1 MIMITDKKKKLVG
14 IVLSAIGGIIGVVG
28 HWLLFIM
35 YYEPYQAAMLAPPP
49 SGVGTDAI
57 IVAFLPIIA
66 DFGIISGIMYLL
78 AAMGFFY
85 ETDWALPAALAAN
98 IFALLAGF
106 WPFIPAITVAQP
118 PVYLPIAFL
127 PNLALFFIFVLYVGD
142 ASWTQTL
149 LALTVGIA
157 FVMTFMNGVASTNR
171 ILGVN
176 AGRVTGN
183 LEIAAPIYVLSQRI
197 NWIAAFGFAAVT
209 YGIILLKDKDWVR
222 FIGIGSAVLCLLG
235 GMPLAILNTIDKGG
249 DLSMFFFAPILAIP
263 LLLVFLWPTLWN
275 RLANTEAV

>member
-1 MIMITDKKKKLVG
+1 MITDKKKKTVG
-14 IVLSAIGGIIGVVG
+14 ILLSAIGGLLGVIG
-28 HWLLFIM
+28 HWVLFVM
-35 YYEPYQAAMLAPPP
+35 YYEPYQAAMLPPP
-49 SGVGTDAI
+49 ALGGVGTDAI

-85 ETDWALPAALAAN
+85 ETNWALPTALAAN

-118 PVYLPIAFL
+118 PVYLPIVFL
-127 PNLALFFIFVLYVGD
+127 PNLVLFFVLVSYVAD
-142 ASWTQTL
+142 ASRTQTL

-157 FVMTFMNGVASTNR
+157 FVMSFMNGVASTNR

-176 AGRVTGN
+176 AGRITGN
-183 LEIAAPIYVLSQRI
+183 LEIVAPIYVLSQRI
-197 NWIAAFGFAAVT
+197 NWIAAFGYAAVT
-209 YGIILLKDKDWVR
+209 YGIVLLKDKDWVR

-235 GMPLAILNTIDKGG
+235 GMPLAVLNTIDKSG
-249 DLSMFFFAPILAIP
+249 DLSMFFFAPILSIP
-263 LLLVFLWPTLWN
+263 LLLLFLWPKFWN
-275 RLANTEAV
+275 RLVNPEAV

>member
-1 MIMITDKKKKLVG
+1 MIMITDEKKKLAG
-14 IVLSAIGGIIGVVG
+14 IVLSAIGGILGVLG
-28 HWLLFIM
+28 HWLLFVM

-49 SGVGTDAI
+49 AGVGTDAI

-66 DFGIISGIMYLL
+66 DFGIISGILYLL
-78 AAMGFFY
+78 ASMGFFY
-85 ETDWALPAALAAN
+85 ETDWALPTAIIAN
-98 IFALLAGF
+98 ILALLAGF

-118 PVYLPIAFL
+118 PVYLPVVFL
-127 PNLALFFIFVLYVGD
+127 PNLILFFGILLYVGD

-157 FVMTFMNGVASTNR
+157 FVMSFMNGVASTNR

-197 NWIAAFGFAAVT
+197 NWIAAFGYAGVT
-209 YGIILLKDKDWVR
+209 YGIVLLKDKDWIR

-249 DLSMFFFAPILAIP
+249 DLSMFFFAPILSIP
-263 LLLVFLWPTLWN
+263 LLIIFVWPTLWN
-275 RLANTEAV
+275 RLVNAEAV

>member
-1 MIMITDKKKKLVG
+1 MIIDKKKKFVG
-14 IVLSAIGGIIGVVG
+14 ILLSAIGGILGVAG
-28 HWLLFIM
+28 HWLLFVM

-49 SGVGTDAI
+49 AGVGTDAI

-66 DFGIISGIMYLL
+66 DFGIISGILYLL
-78 AAMGFFY
+78 SSMGFFY
-85 ETDWALPAALAAN
+85 ETKWAFPTAIIAN
-98 IFALLAGF
+98 ILGLLAGF
-106 WPFIPAITVAQP
+106 WPFIPAITVSQP
-118 PVYLPIAFL
+118 PVYLPTIFL
-127 PNLALFFIFVLYVGD
+127 PNLLLFFVFLLYVGD
-142 ASWTQTL
+142 TSWKQVL

-157 FVMTFMNGVASTNR
+157 FVMSFMNGVASTNR

-197 NWIAAFGFAAVT
+197 NWIAAFGYAAVT
-209 YGIILLKDKDWVR
+209 YCIVLLNEKEWVR

-249 DLSMFFFAPILAIP
+249 EISMFFFAPVLSIP
-263 LLLVFLWPTLWN
+263 LLIIFLWPKLWN
-275 RLANTEAV
+275 RLVKAEVT